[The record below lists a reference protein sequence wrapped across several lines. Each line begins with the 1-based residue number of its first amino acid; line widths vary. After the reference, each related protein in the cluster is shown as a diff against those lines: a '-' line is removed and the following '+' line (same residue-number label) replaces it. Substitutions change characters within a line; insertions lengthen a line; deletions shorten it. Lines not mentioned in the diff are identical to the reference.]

1 MRALIDAALGR
12 SRMMLATLA
21 LILVWGTAAY
31 LTIPKEANPDVNIPI
46 IYVLMTHEGISP
58 EDAERLLVRPME
70 QELRIVEGVKEMRST
85 AREGSASV
93 LLEFEAGFDADRAL
107 QDVREKVDLVKPK
120 LPDDTEEPT
129 VHEVNVSLFPVI
141 VVTLAGDVPERTL
154 LKVARELQDDLE
166 GLPGVL
172 SAEIAGDRE
181 DLLEI
186 VIDPGRLDALGVTQA
201 ELLNAVALNNRLVP
215 AGALDTG
222 KGRFAVKV
230 PGLFET
236 AQDVLSLPLKARGD
250 GVVTLGDV
258 AEVRRSFKDPTSFA
272 RVNGKPALALEIK
285 KRIGENVIET
295 IEDVRRTVD
304 ARRAAWPETLEVN
317 YIQDESRDIRTMLS
331 DLANNAVSAI
341 VLVMIVTVAAL
352 GLRSSLIVGVAVPAS
367 FLFGMIVLQSLG
379 FTVNIVVLFSLILAV
394 GMLVDGATIVVE
406 YADRKMAEG
415 WHRRDAYGEAA
426 KRMAWPVIA
435 TVSTTLAAFLPL
447 LFWPGVVGQFMKF
460 LPLTLIF
467 TMGGSLLV
475 ALLFVPTL
483 GALFGKPGSSDP
495 REAEALAAAET
506 GDLSKLRGATGL
518 YARFLGRVARH
529 PVKVVIAAA
538 AVMVGVQSW
547 YWTHGNGVEFFP
559 DVEPERGLI
568 HVHAR
573 GNLSVREKD
582 ALLREVEARAM
593 EVAGVDTVYA
603 RTGGDQQG
611 EEKAE
616 DVVGTI
622 FLEFADW
629 RSRPK
634 ADAILSE
641 VRARTAGLAGVHVET
656 REPDAGPPTGKAVQL
671 ELRSRFPERIDP
683 EVAKVRA
690 QMERMQGLI
699 DVEDSRPLPGI
710 QWELKV
716 DRAQAA
722 RFGADV
728 STIGAVVQLVTNGLK
743 VGEYRPDDA
752 DEEIDIRVRYPL
764 GDRGVMQLDQ
774 LRVQTR
780 QGLSPISNFVTR
792 EAAPQTGT
800 LKRTDGERA
809 VKLQANVAPGVLA
822 DDKVNELRAWLATA
836 ELDPAVSPNFKG
848 ADRDQKE
855 AQEFLQKAFVVA
867 IFLIAII
874 LVAQFN
880 SFYYVFLILTAVVM
894 STVGVFM
901 GLIIS
906 GQTFG
911 IVMTGIGVISLAG
924 IVVGNNIVLIDTYAI
939 LRRQGVPPMEAVIR
953 TGAQRLRPV
962 FLTTLTTIL
971 GLLPMCFMMNID
983 LVSRDIS
990 IGAPST
996 QWWVQ
1001 LSTAVAFGLTFA
1013 TLLTLIV
1020 TPCLLMLRENARDWR
1035 ERRRIRRAGAP
1046 ADPANLD
1053 PGRLGQAAE

>member
-1 MRALIDAALGR
+1 MHALIDAALGR
-12 SRMMLATLA
+12 SRMMLAALA
-21 LILVWGTAAY
+21 LILVWGMVAY
-31 LTIPKEANPDVNIPI
+31 VTIPKEANPDVNIPI

-58 EDAERLLVRPME
+58 EDGERLLVRPME
-70 QELRIVEGVKEMRST
+70 QELRTVEGVKEMRST

-93 LLEFEAGFDADRAL
+93 LLEFEAGFDADKAL
-107 QDVREKVDLVKPK
+107 QDVRERVDLAKPD
-120 LPDDTEEPT
+120 LPEDADEPT

-154 LKVARELQDDLE
+154 LHIAQGLQEELQ

-172 SAEIAGDRE
+172 SADIAGERE
-181 DLLEI
+181 ELLE
-186 VIDPGRLDALGVTQA
+186 VTIDPARLEALGVTQG
-201 ELLNAVALNNRLVP
+201 ELLNAVASNNRLVA

-222 KGRFAVKV
+222 QGRFAVKV

-236 AQDVLSLPLKARGD
+236 AQDVLSLPLKASGD

-258 AEVRRSFKDPTSFA
+258 ATVRRTFKDPTSFA

-285 KRIGENVIET
+285 KRIGENVIKT
-295 IEDVRRTVD
+295 IEDVRRIVE

-317 YIQDESRDIRTMLS
+317 YIQDESRNIRTMLA
-331 DLANNAVSAI
+331 DLANNAASAI

-367 FLFGMIVLQSLG
+367 FLFGMIVLQAMGL
-379 FTVNIVVLFSLILAV
+379 TVNIVVLFSLILAV

-415 WHRRDAYGEAA
+415 VHRREAYAQAA
-426 KRMAWPVIA
+426 KRMAWPVISSIA
-435 TVSTTLAAFLPL
+435 TTLAAFLPL
-447 LFWPGVVGQFMKF
+447 LFWPGVVGEFMKY
-460 LPLTLIF
+460 LPLTLII

-483 GALFGKPGSSDP
+483 GALFGKPGVVDAK
-495 REAEALAAAET
+495 EAEALAAAEK
-506 GDLSKLRGATGL
+506 GDIAKLRGFTGL
-518 YARFLGRVARH
+518 YARTLARVARH
-529 PVKVVIAAA
+529 PVKVVLAAFA
-538 AVMVGVQSW
+538 LLVGVQTY
-547 YWTHGNGVEFFP
+547 YWSHGNGVEFFP
-559 DVEPERGLI
+559 NVEPERGLI

-573 GNLSVREKD
+573 GNMSVREED
-582 ALLREVEARAM
+582 ALVREVERRAM
-593 EVAGVDTVYA
+593 QVPGVRTVYT
-603 RTGGDQQG
+603 RTGGVQQG
-611 EEKAE
+611 EEAAE

-622 FLEFADW
+622 FLEFTDW
-629 RSRPK
+629 RTRRK
-634 ADAILSE
+634 ADEVLEE
-641 VRARTAGLAGVHVET
+641 VRRRTADLAGVQVET

-671 ELRSRFPERIDP
+671 ELRSRLPDELEP
-683 EVAKVRA
+683 AVAKVRA
-690 QMERMQGLI
+690 HMEQMAGLI
-699 DVEDSRPLPGI
+699 DIEDSRPLPGI
-710 QWELKV
+710 QWELQV

-728 STIGAVVQLVTNGLK
+728 STIGAVVQLVTNGVK

-764 GDRGVMQLDQ
+764 DERGMLQLDR

-780 QGLSPISNFVTR
+780 QGLAPISNFVTR

-809 VKLQANVAPGVLA
+809 IKLQANVAPGVLA
-822 DDKVNELRAWLATA
+822 DDKVSELRQWLTTA
-836 ELDPAVSPNFKG
+836 ELDPAVTPRFKG
-848 ADRDQKE
+848 ADRDQQE
-855 AQEFLQKAFVVA
+855 AQSFLQRAFLVA

-901 GLIIS
+901 GLIVT

-939 LRRQGVPPMEAVIR
+939 LRREGVPPLDAVIR

-962 FLTTLTTIL
+962 FLTTITTIL
-971 GLLPMCFMMNID
+971 GLLPMCFMVNID
-983 LVSRDIS
+983 LVAREVTV
-990 IGAPST
+990 GAPST

-1001 LSTAVAFGLTFA
+1001 LSTAVVFGLTFA
-1013 TLLTLIV
+1013 TMLTLVV
-1020 TPCLLMLRENARDWR
+1020 TPCLLMLRENFRAWR
-1035 ERRRIRRAGAP
+1035 ERRRASAAPEAANAP
-1046 ADPANLD
+1046 AE
-1053 PGRLGQAAE
+1053 RLGEAAE